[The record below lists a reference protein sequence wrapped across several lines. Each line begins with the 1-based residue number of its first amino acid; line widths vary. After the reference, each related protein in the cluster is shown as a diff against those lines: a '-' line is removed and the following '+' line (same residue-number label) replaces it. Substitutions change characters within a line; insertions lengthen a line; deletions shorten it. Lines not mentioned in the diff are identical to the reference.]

1 MTLDIPWLL
10 FGSSFRLHDVSGPLV
25 AVASVLYAVAAV
37 AIAYRRPTSRPLP
50 LLTFLLVSY
59 LGNVGVYLAAD
70 IISFYLAF
78 AVMSFAAVGLVIH
91 SRTEAAHRATGVYLV
106 MTVLS
111 ETALL
116 AGLWLTGA
124 AGGTLIDDA
133 PAAIASSGHRGLIV
147 ALLLVGFGV
156 KAGLVPLHVWL
167 PLAHPA
173 APPAASA
180 VLSGAM
186 VKAGIVGWLLF
197 LPAGVDDL
205 ARVLL
210 VLSLL
215 GAFGAPLVGV
225 LQRDPKVI
233 LAYSTISQLG
243 FLGAVI
249 AAGLL
254 VPEASVTAA
263 VVVYAVHHGLAKGA
277 LFLGVPV
284 WQAAAPGLRR
294 WLAVA
299 GLGWAGLALV
309 GFPLTSGALA
319 KYDAKYA
326 VEEHWV
332 SLVLPLVATG
342 SALLLVR
349 FAWALRRMELKPRGV
364 DGELFGWLV
373 LCVLGLALP
382 LVYTH
387 PAPEPGTL
395 WDMLWPLLLA
405 APLGWWL
412 LRRWHRDGG
421 HRREPLVPAG
431 DLVVVG
437 ERALAATRA
446 TGGAG
451 LERVHGGTRGVAK
464 QWARAWRGAGDLT
477 ERSVEGLESRARVW
491 TLSGLATLVLLG
503 TLLALGWWI

>member
-10 FGSSFRLHDVSGPLV
+10 FGSSFRLDEVSGPLV
-25 AVASVLYAVAAV
+25 AVATVLYAVALV
-37 AIAYRRPTSRPLP
+37 ASRDRPLRA
-50 LLTFLLVSY
+50 FLLVSY
-59 LGNVGVYLAAD
+59 LGNIGVYLAAD

-91 SRTEAAHRATGVYLV
+91 TRTEAAHRATGVYLA

-133 PAAIASSGHRGLIV
+133 PAAIASSDHRGLIV

-180 VLSGAM
+180 VLSGVM

-197 LPAGVDDL
+197 LPTGVDDL

-210 VLSLL
+210 VLSLI
-215 GAFGAPLVGV
+215 GAFGAPLIGV
-225 LQRDPKVI
+225 LQTDPKVI

-263 VVVYAVHHGLAKGA
+263 VVVYAVHHGLAKAA

-284 WQAAAPGLRR
+284 WQAAAPGARR
-294 WLAVA
+294 RLAAA

-309 GFPLTSGALA
+309 GFPFTSGALA

-326 VEEHWV
+326 VEDHWV

-342 SALLLVR
+342 SMLLLVR
-349 FAWALRRMELKPRGV
+349 FAWALRRVEPEPHGV
-364 DGELFGWLV
+364 DGELIGWLT
-373 LCVLGLALP
+373 LCVFGLALP
-382 LVYTH
+382 LFHAH
-387 PAPEPGTL
+387 PAPAPDTL

-412 LRRWHRDGG
+412 WRRGEQ
-421 HRREPLVPAG
+421 EPPVPAG

-451 LERVHGGTRGVAK
+451 LERVHGVTRGVAK
-464 QWARAWRGAGDLT
+464 QWARTWRGAGGLT
-477 ERSVEGLESRARVW
+477 ERSVEGLESRVRVW
-491 TLSGLATLVLLG
+491 TLSGLVTLVLLG

>member
-1 MTLDIPWLL
+1 MTFDIPWLL
-10 FGSSFRLHDVSGPLV
+10 FGSTFRLDDISAPLV
-25 AVASVLYAVAAV
+25 AVATVLYAVAL
-37 AIAYRRPTSRPLP
+37 IASRDRMLRV
-50 LLTFLLVSY
+50 FLLVSY
-59 LGNVGVYLAAD
+59 LGNIGVYLAAD

-91 SRTEAAHRATGVYLV
+91 TRTKAAHRATGVYLV

-124 AGGTLIDDA
+124 AGGMLIDAA
-133 PAAIASSGHRGLIV
+133 PTAIASSEHRELIV
-147 ALLLVGFGV
+147 ALLIVGFGV

-180 VLSGAM
+180 VLSGVM
-186 VKAGIVGWLLF
+186 VKAGVLGWLLF
-197 LPAGVDDL
+197 LPAGVDVF
-205 ARVLL
+205 AWVLL
-210 VLSLL
+210 ILSLL
-215 GAFGAPLVGV
+215 GAFGAPLIGV
-225 LQRDPKVI
+225 LQSDPKVI

-249 AAGLL
+249 AAGMLL
-254 VPEASVTAA
+254 PGASVTAA

-284 WQAAAPGLRR
+284 WQAAAPGVRR
-294 WLAVA
+294 WIAVA

-309 GFPLTSGALA
+309 GLPFTSGALA
-319 KYDAKYA
+319 KYEAKSS

-332 SLVLPLVATG
+332 YLLLPLVATG
-342 SALLLVR
+342 STLLLVR
-349 FAWALRRMELKPRGV
+349 FAWALRRMEIKPRKV
-364 DGELFGWLV
+364 DEELLGWLT

-387 PAPEPGTL
+387 PTPEPGTL

-405 APLGWWL
+405 IPLGWWL
-412 LRRWHRDGG
+412 WHRAPA
-421 HRREPLVPAG
+421 ETPVPAG

-437 ERALAATRA
+437 EHALAATRI

-451 LERVHGGTRGVAK
+451 LERVHGVTRGVAK
-464 QWARAWRGAGDLT
+464 HWARAFSSAGELT
-477 ERSVEGLESRARVW
+477 ERSVEGIESRVRVW
-491 TLSGLATLVLLG
+491 TLSGVVTLVLLG